1 MQKPVGRSK
10 VRRFA
15 GFYYHV
21 LRKRVQWFFGTYAK
35 SRDLSPLPYVVA
47 SHQTPLRRRLKN
59 VDMWMQDNKVVNL
72 TLAIKKINGI
82 VLRPG
87 ETMSYWNLIGNPTR
101 RKGYVEGMLLR
112 NGKVVPGIGGGL
124 CQLSNLLFWI
134 TAHTPLTI
142 VERWRHSYDVFPDHH
157 RTQPF
162 GSGATCSY
170 PNIDLEIR
178 NDTTIPFRLTVE
190 IRGDQL
196 FGSWEASEEL
206 FETIEIEE
214 RNHEIRHESW
224 GGYTRHNRLVRVIHD
239 KETGELLREE
249 ALVENHAIM
258 MYEPM
263 LS

>member
-10 VRRFA
+10 VRQFA

-47 SHQTPLRRRLKN
+47 SHQTPLYRRLKN

-82 VLRPG
+82 TLGPG
-87 ETMSYWNLIGNPTR
+87 EKMSYWKLIGNPTK

-112 NGKVVPGIGGGL
+112 DGRVVPGIGGGL

-142 VERWRHSYDVFPDHH
+142 VERWRHSYDVFPDSL

-170 PNIDLEIR
+170 PNIDFEVR
-178 NDTTIPFRLTVE
+178 NDTDTTYQFLVEVTNCDLKGEWRALTQNECRYEVE
-190 IRGDQL
+190 EQ
-196 FGSWEASEEL
+196 
-206 FETIEIEE
+206 
-214 RNHEIRHESW
+214 NHEIRHEWW
-224 GGYTRHNRLVRVIHD
+224 GGYSRHNQLFRIAYD
-239 KETGELLREE
+239 KATGERLREE
-249 ALVENHAIM
+249 CIADNHAIM
-258 MYEPM
+258 MYNPM
-263 LS
+263 IE